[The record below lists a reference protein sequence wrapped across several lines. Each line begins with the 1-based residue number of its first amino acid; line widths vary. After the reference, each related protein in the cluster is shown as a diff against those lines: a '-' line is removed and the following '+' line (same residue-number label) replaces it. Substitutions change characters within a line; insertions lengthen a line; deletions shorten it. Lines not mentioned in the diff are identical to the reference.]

1 MFLKILIP
9 LVALLSTPHTPTE
22 EARVE
27 LPTSRTIDLG
37 LIDSD
42 SIHSG
47 SITLRNTG
55 SAPLA
60 LTSVTTDCSC
70 TAAGYPKTPIAP
82 GDSAVITVKFDGRDY
97 PPGEF
102 VKMVRIRSNATNKLV
117 KVFVRGRI
125 KRPTKK

>member
-1 MFLKILIP
+1 MILKIALA
-9 LVALLSTPHTPTE
+9 LMALLADPAEPAG

-27 LPTSRTIDLG
+27 LPPARTIDLG
-37 LIDSD
+37 LIDTD

-47 SITLRNTG
+47 SIMLRNAGT
-55 SAPLA
+55 APLS

-70 TAAGYPKTPIAP
+70 TAAGYPKAPIAP
-82 GDSAVITVKFDGRDY
+82 GDSVAITVKFDGRDY
-97 PPGEF
+97 PPGDF